1 MDYVKNTLLNNSSAD
16 LAVKMENFA
25 AKFSGTIRQN
35 APMSEYTSWRIGG
48 AADWLLEPASFDD
61 VIMVLDFA
69 QTNNV
74 SLTIIGRG
82 TNLLVSD
89 NGIAGLVLRIGEA
102 LSQVDIWQ
110 EGEEY
115 LVKAQCG
122 ALLAALSRQTAEAG
136 LSGLEWACGIPG
148 NLGGA
153 LMMNAGAYGSSI
165 GEYVTEVE
173 AVAYN
178 DSENRKAVLQT
189 LQGSALRFGYRS
201 GCLAQDMVA
210 LSVTLRLQSGEREAA
225 CKRIGEILTSRRQ
238 NQPLEYPSAGSV
250 FRNPENSHAGY
261 LIEQAGCKGLTY
273 GGAQVSEKHGNFIIN
288 LGGATAAD
296 VLQLIEQVRTIVAEK
311 SGYVLETEVRLLG
324 RKAE

>member
-1 MDYVKNTLLNNSSAD
+1 MDYVKNTLLNSSSAD

-74 SLTIIGRG
+74 PLTIIGRG

-173 AVAYN
+173 AVA
-178 DSENRKAVLQT
+178 
-189 LQGSALRFGYRS
+189 YRS